1 MRSGQN
7 QRDLYLAT
15 RDLFIRHDRL
25 AIDQVERLKK
35 RIEANSVKLDGTRA
49 AQKDNWQEEVDRLA
63 ALIEKDQAT
72 IAAQL
77 NRRVFIRA
85 WCVVQFPFYHEL
97 KDLSVCGMNYVS
109 YYTTGKTHCCRKQ
122 FRILLVKNTNTRRML
137 RITGNLWWMQL
148 KPCPMSKHRESGL
161 V

>member
-1 MRSGQN
+1 MRTTDGMTYGQLIMESGQN

-49 AQKDNWQEEVDRLA
+49 AQKENWQEEVDRLA
-63 ALIEKDQAT
+63 ALIEKDQAA

-85 WCVVQFPFYHEL
+85 WYVLQFHFYHQL
-97 KDLSVCGMNYVS
+97 KGPLVCGMNYVL
-109 YYTTGKTHCCRKQ
+109 YCTTGKTHYCRKQ

-137 RITGNLWWMQL
+137 RITGSLW
-148 KPCPMSKHRESGL
+148 
-161 V
+161 